1 MCKCKINCF
10 CALKKINQ
18 INNTIIL
25 ETEFSLTLTDLMT
38 CENLNVVKN
47 KLENITDNL
56 KAKSNKIIS
65 ICQFNDGG
73 FGDVVVK

>member
-18 INNTIIL
+18 INNTMIL

-38 CENLNVVKN
+38 CENLDVVKN
-47 KLENITDNL
+47 KLENIINNL
-56 KAKSNKIIS
+56 KEETNEITGIGTED
-65 ICQFNDGG
+65 ITID
-73 FGDVVVK
+73 